1 VKAKCETEKEKLKMK
16 FIPTYTAA
24 RITESLISK
33 KNDPMQNNTE
43 LKKSADVAQ
52 TPLERI
58 RPGFSRSYLGG
69 AAGILFLSLG
79 LLSGCGRG
87 GENSA
92 SSDGASGGQRIELL
106 NVSYDPTREFYAD
119 FNRAFAAH
127 WLEKT
132 GDRAVVRQSH
142 GGSGRQA
149 RAVIDGLE
157 ADVVTLAL
165 AADVNAIAERDLVAK
180 DWQSRLPENSAP
192 YQSTLAFLVRKG
204 NPKNIRN
211 WDDLARPQV
220 AVITPNPK
228 TSGAA
233 RWNYLA
239 AWGWAENEFGGDQEK
254 VLDYIRR
261 LYANVPVLDTA
272 ARGASTTF
280 IERRIGDVLI
290 NWENELLLG
299 IQRFADDFEIV
310 VPSVSILAEPTVAVV
325 DRNVDRKGTREVAEA
340 YLRYLY
346 SDEGQDL
353 AGKHFYRPS
362 NPKFLEKYQAQ
373 YPNLTLFTIDEI
385 FGGWVPANERHFR
398 DGGTFDQIY
407 LK

>member
-1 VKAKCETEKEKLKMK
+1 MKLNKK
-16 FIPTYTAA
+16 WIQRGALAATAA
-24 RITESLISK
+24 LATLIAT
-33 KNDPMQNNTE
+33 D
-43 LKKSADVAQ
+43 
-52 TPLERI
+52 
-58 RPGFSRSYLGG
+58 
-69 AAGILFLSLG
+69 
-79 LLSGCGRG
+79 CGRG
-87 GENSA
+87 DDDA
-92 SSDGASGGQRIELL
+92 ARGGQRIEML
-106 NVSYDPTREFYAD
+106 NVSYDPTREFYAE
-119 FNRAFAAH
+119 FNQAFAAH
-127 WLEKT
+127 WFEKT
-132 GDRAVVRQSH
+132 GDRVIVRQSH

-149 RAVIDGLE
+149 RAVIDGIE

-165 AADVNAIAERDLVAK
+165 AADVNAIAERGLTSA

-211 WDDLARPQV
+211 WDDLARPGV
-220 AVITPNPK
+220 SVITPNPK
-228 TSGAA
+228 TSGVA

-239 AWGWAENEFGGDQEK
+239 AWGWAESEFNGDQAK
-254 VLDYIRR
+254 VLDYIKK
-261 LYANVPVLDTA
+261 LFANVPVLDTA

-325 DRNVDRKGTREVAEA
+325 DRNVERKGTREVAEA
-340 YLRYLY
+340 YLQYLY
-346 SDEGQDL
+346 SNEGQDL

-362 NPKFLEKYQAQ
+362 NPRFLEKYKDQ
-373 YPNLTLFTIDEI
+373 YPNLKLFTIDEV
-385 FGGWVPANERHFR
+385 FGGWGPANEKHFR

-407 LK
+407 LQ